1 MALRVDPA
9 LLNDIKKYGEVHIED
24 CFSCGTCTA
33 ICPLSTEND
42 NFPRRMIRY
51 AQLGLEEPLLSSKE
65 LWMCYYCGEC
75 TETCPRQA
83 DPGEYMAAARRYAI
97 AKYDRLGLA
106 KLLYTSPVFN
116 ALFLIILAVIFGL
129 FLYSYHGTMPT
140 DTLNLFAFISS
151 PLIHNLGIIA
161 GIIIAVIALLGMA
174 NMAIDVSKTLDF
186 PKGSRLNWWQALW
199 ETGWGEVMTQKRYR
213 QDCEADD
220 DAPPWYAQKWFVHGS
235 VMWGFMGLF
244 VVTAVNY
251 LLELLHIK
259 ETGTFMPIWHP
270 IRLSGIIAGLFLVY
284 GTTVLILRRFQK
296 HDESYAYSTP
306 SDWSFLILMWLSGMT
321 GFALD
326 VAVYLP
332 NPHAWGYWM
341 LLIHLIVIGELLL
354 LAPFTKFAHAVYR
367 AIALYVFALK
377 PLPQKAE

>member
-1 MALRVDPA
+1 MALRLDPA
-9 LLNDIKKYGEVHIED
+9 LLNEIKKYGDVHVED
-24 CFSCGTCTA
+24 CFSCGNCTA

-106 KLLYTSPVFN
+106 KLLYTSPIFN
-116 ALFLIILAVIFGL
+116 VLFLVVLAVIFGL
-129 FLYSYHGTMPT
+129 FLFSYHGAMP
-140 DTLNLFAFISS
+140 DDNLNLFAFIPS

-161 GIIIAVIALLGMA
+161 GVIIAVIALSGMVT
-174 NMAIDVSKTLDF
+174 MTIDVSKTLDF
-186 PKGSRLNWWQALW
+186 PKGSRLNWWQSLW
-199 ETGWGEVMTQKRYR
+199 ETGWKEVLTQKRYR
-213 QDCEADD
+213 QDCEADAD
-220 DAPPWYAQKWFVHGS
+220 SPPWYFQKWFLHGS

-259 ETGTFMPIWHP
+259 ETGTYMSIWHP
-270 IRLSGIIAGLFLVY
+270 IRLSGIIAGLFLIY
-284 GTTVLILRRFQK
+284 GTTLLIIKRFQK
-296 HDESYAYSTP
+296 QDEAFAHSTP

-332 NPHAWGYWM
+332 RPHDWGYWM
-341 LLIHLIVIGELLL
+341 LLAHLIVIGELLL

-377 PLPQKAE
+377 PLPQKAD